1 MTMIKDK
8 EGAHRLAIL
17 NPYKSVVKYFEVGDI
32 GYLTGIKNISSIPNS
47 LMHKLEKDGFILH
60 TIDKKSTLAGRA
72 VDTDLYNPISGRYMS
87 GSSSGTAI
95 NVFAGI
101 NDLGIGN
108 DGGGSV
114 LAPAMAV
121 NIIGFISPLI
131 EKDREIKLK
140 PNTEGKCFPSSI
152 GFMVRDIDILY
163 KAIKCSIGIEKN
175 NDYGIVFSDKKYE
188 NVDSKIIDLLDDHTS
203 RSELLPFVQN
213 VLSRCDVLIK
223 EEGPVDIEGFGDSLF
238 GHFDKR
244 TKAIQEKAN
253 KGYVRICNIAG
264 ATALCLPL
272 EALGMSTLLMC
283 ESKPEKI
290 AKLLKLVD
298 YLPIAHD
305 ELIERY
311 FLDYSSYFNEGYK
324 V

>member
-1 MTMIKDK
+1 MIKDK

-17 NPYKSVVKYFEVGDI
+17 NPYKSVVKYFEVGNN
-32 GYLTGIKNISSIPNS
+32 GYLTGIKNISSIPNT
-47 LMHKLEKDGFILH
+47 LMHKLEKDGFVLH

-163 KAIKCSIGIEKN
+163 KAIKCSIDIEKA
-175 NDYGIVFSDKKYE
+175 DTYGRVLSDRQYE
-188 NVDSKIIDLLDDHTS
+188 NIDSTIVDLLDNHTP
-203 RSELLPFVQN
+203 RNELLPFIQD
-213 VLSRCDVLIK
+213 VLSKCDVLIK
-223 EEGPVDIEGFGDSLF
+223 TEGPVDIEGFGDSLF
-238 GHFDKR
+238 GHFDEN
-244 TKAIQEKAN
+244 TKKIQEKAN

-264 ATALCLPL
+264 ATALCIPQKG
-272 EALGMSTLLMC
+272 LGKSTLLIC

-290 AKLLKLVD
+290 AKLLKLAHYV
-298 YLPIAHD
+298 PIAKD

>member
-1 MTMIKDK
+1 MIKDK

-17 NPYKSVVKYFEVGDI
+17 NPYRSVVKYFEVGNN
-32 GYLTGIKNISSIPNS
+32 GYLTGIKNISSIPNT
-47 LMHKLEKDGFILH
+47 LMHKLEKDGFVLH

-163 KAIKCSIGIEKN
+163 KAIKCSIDIEKA
-175 NDYGIVFSDKKYE
+175 DTYGRVLSDRQYE
-188 NVDSKIIDLLDDHTS
+188 NIDSTIVDLLDDHTP
-203 RSELLPFVQN
+203 RNELLPFIQDI
-213 VLSRCDVLIK
+213 LSKCDVLIK
-223 EEGPVDIEGFGDSLF
+223 TEGPVDIEGFGDSLF
-238 GHFDKR
+238 GHFDEN
-244 TKAIQEKAN
+244 TKKIQEKAN

-264 ATALCLPL
+264 ATALCIPQKG
-272 EALGMSTLLMC
+272 LGKSTLLIC

-290 AKLLKLVD
+290 AKLLKL
-298 YLPIAHD
+298 AHYVPTAKD

>member
-1 MTMIKDK
+1 MIKDK

-17 NPYKSVVKYFEVGDI
+17 NPYRSVVKYFEVGNN
-32 GYLTGIKNISSIPNS
+32 GYLTGIKNISSIPNT
-47 LMHKLEKDGFILH
+47 LMHKLEKDGFVLH

-163 KAIKCSIGIEKN
+163 KAIKCSIDIEKA
-175 NDYGIVFSDKKYE
+175 DTYGRVLSDRQYE
-188 NVDSKIIDLLDDHTS
+188 NIDSTIVDLLDDHTP
-203 RSELLPFVQN
+203 RNELLPFIQDI
-213 VLSRCDVLIK
+213 LSKCDVLIK
-223 EEGPVDIEGFGDSLF
+223 TEGPVDIEGFGDSLF
-238 GHFDKR
+238 GHFDEN
-244 TKAIQEKAN
+244 TKKIQEKAN

-264 ATALCLPL
+264 ATALCIPQKG
-272 EALGMSTLLMC
+272 LGMSYLLIC

-290 AKLLKLVD
+290 AKLLKLID
-298 YLPIAHD
+298 YVPIIKD